1 MFLLKLTIDI
11 YLREEIYKHEE
22 NFFYL
27 LYQGWSG
34 YKDAHDEID
43 NIRSIAAHGL
53 EKYPGAIKLYWN
65 VYPFKNGWESWNDLI
80 EGDVFFGTNIN
91 GALLYMPLD
100 TLIDITNKSVLK
112 DDEEMQRRITYW
124 KKMSTKQ
131 QFKDLQLKDD
141 KTTLKAVLIARG
153 YLKAPEEIENLNK

>member
-1 MFLLKLTIDI
+1 M
-11 YLREEIYKHEE
+11 Y
-22 NFFYL
+22 
-27 LYQGWSG
+27 
-34 YKDAHDEID
+34 
-43 NIRSIAAHGL
+43 
-53 EKYPGAIKLYWN
+53 
-65 VYPFKNGWESWNDLI
+65 
-80 EGDVFFGTNIN
+80 FFGTNIN